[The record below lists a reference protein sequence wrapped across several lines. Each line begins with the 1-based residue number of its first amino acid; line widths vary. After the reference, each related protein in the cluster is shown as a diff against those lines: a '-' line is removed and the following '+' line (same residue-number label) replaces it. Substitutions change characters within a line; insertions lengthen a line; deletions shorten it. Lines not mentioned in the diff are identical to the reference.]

1 MLLAL
6 TCVAVSTSRAV
17 AEERSA
23 SPTVI
28 IVQGAAGEDSFGEQF
43 TQWRTRWE
51 KAANKGGAKVTA
63 LVPQQGRDE
72 LKAALDAAGKQPGE
86 LWLVLIGHG
95 TYDGK
100 TARFNL
106 AGPDVSADEL
116 AAWLPVDK
124 PVAVIN
130 CASSSGP
137 FISKLAVPGPPAA
150 ANAPGTPGAPGT
162 AGAADLPAMRTGRRI
177 VITATKSGSEVN
189 FARFGDHLSR
199 AIDDP
204 AADLDKDGQTSLLEA
219 YLLAS
224 RQTQEWYKE
233 ENRLATE
240 HALID
245 DNGDG
250 QGTPAEF
257 FRGTRAV
264 KRAKEGAAL
273 DGLRAAQWRLVPSE
287 QEKKMPA
294 ELRQKRD
301 ALEIQIAELR
311 ERRTQ
316 LGEDAYYQQ
325 LEKLMLELSRV
336 YESATGKAR

>member
-1 MLLAL
+1 MWSLILASF
-6 TCVAVSTSRAV
+6 VAPTRAADEGPV
-17 AEERSA
+17 ASA
-23 SPTVI
+23 TVI
-28 IVQGAAGEDSFGEQF
+28 IVQGAAGEDSFGQQF

-51 KAANKGGAKVTA
+51 SAAKKGGAKVVA
-63 LVPQQGRDE
+63 IVPEQGRDA
-72 LKAALDAAGKQPGE
+72 LKAALETAAKQPGE
-86 LWLVLIGHG
+86 VWLVLIGHG

-130 CASSSGP
+130 CSSSSGP
-137 FISKLAVPGPPAA
+137 FISKLALPGGAA
-150 ANAPGTPGAPGT
+150 ATNALT
-162 AGAADLPAMRTGRRI
+162 RRI

-189 FARFGDHLSR
+189 FARFGDYLSR
-199 AIDDP
+199 AIDDLS
-204 AADLDKDGQTSLLEA
+204 ADLDKDGQTSLLEA

-224 RQTQEWYKE
+224 RQTAEWYKE

-250 QGTPAEF
+250 LGTPAEF

-264 KRAKEGAAL
+264 KRAKDGATL

-294 ELRQKRD
+294 ELRAKRD
-301 ALEIQIAELR
+301 ALEIKIAELR
-311 ERRTQ
+311 EKKAQ
-316 LGEDAYYQQ
+316 LGEEVYYQQ
-325 LEKLMLELSRV
+325 LETLMLELAKV
-336 YESATGKAR
+336 AK